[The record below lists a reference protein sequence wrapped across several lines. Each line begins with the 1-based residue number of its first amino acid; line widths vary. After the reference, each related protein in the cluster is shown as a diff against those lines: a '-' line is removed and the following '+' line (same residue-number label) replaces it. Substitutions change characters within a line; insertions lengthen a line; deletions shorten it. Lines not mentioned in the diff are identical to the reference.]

1 MPVPVEFADFSSLQK
16 YLHDLDFFHWDLTLG
31 RIRRALAY
39 LKPYSGAPRPCI
51 AHILG
56 TNGKGST
63 ATFLASIARAQGLR
77 VGLYTSPHF
86 VNLRERILID
96 GKPLPESEWVACA
109 NMVLRTGEKDMTY
122 FEFITALGLSAF
134 ARAGVELLVLEAG
147 LGGRND
153 AVTAFPAD
161 LVIFTPLSLDHEN
174 VLGHGL
180 AAIAADK
187 ADALAPGREIKA
199 ALSTEQ
205 EPAAYEALAAA
216 ARKLDCPLF
225 KPEEIIAYPGGARLG
240 LAGAHQ
246 KGNAHLALAA
256 WQWLADNFGFKNT
269 EEGRLA
275 GLREA
280 FIPGRLQFIPADPAG
295 GSPALILDGAHN
307 THGLL
312 ALRAALDE
320 LKLKPGAI
328 IFSALADK
336 DISAAAKILAGL
348 TAGPIFV
355 PPIKDNSRAA
365 TPADLAG
372 FLGPKACPVS
382 DLAEALR
389 LAKEKSPGPVL
400 ICGSLYL
407 LGEFYTLYPRY
418 LGLS

>member
-1 MPVPVEFADFSSLQK
+1 MPTPAQFSDFLSLQK

-39 LKPYSGAPRPCI
+39 LKPYSDAPRPCT

-63 ATFLASIARAQGLR
+63 ATFLASIARAEGLR

-86 VNLRERILID
+86 ASLRERILID
-96 GKPLPESEWVACA
+96 GKPLPEAEWVTCA

-134 ARAGVELLVLEAG
+134 ARSGVELLVLEAG

-174 VLGHGL
+174 VLGNGL

-187 ADALAPGREIKA
+187 ADALAAGREIRA
-199 ALSTEQ
+199 ALSTAQ
-205 EPAAYEALAAA
+205 ELVAYEALLAAA
-216 ARKLDCPLF
+216 QKLNCPLL
-225 KPEEIIAYPGGARLG
+225 KPEEIIAYPEGAKLG
-240 LAGAHQ
+240 LAGAYQ
-246 KGNAHLALAA
+246 RGNAHLALAA

-269 EEGRLA
+269 ESARLA

-280 FIPGRLQFIPADPAG
+280 FIPGRLQFIPADPAA

-307 THGLL
+307 AHGLL
-312 ALRAALDE
+312 ALSSALSE
-320 LKLKPGAI
+320 LKIRPAAI

-336 DISAAAKILAGL
+336 DIGAAAKILADL
-348 TAGPIFV
+348 TAGPIFI
-355 PPIKDNSRAA
+355 PPIKDNFRAA
-365 TPADLAG
+365 APEDLAKL
-372 FLGPKACPVS
+372 LGPAAVPVA

-389 LAKEKSPGPVL
+389 LAQKESSGPIL

-407 LGEFYTLYPRY
+407 LGEFYTLHPRY
-418 LGLS
+418 LG